1 MQTRTHLNAKNNAFK
16 LSTQV
21 KNILHEKGVSFLF
34 NYNDYKYFK
43 AQISTAFNKAQVI
56 AEMFIEYHEPT
67 QNDFSDYV
75 F

>member
-21 KNILHEKGVSFLF
+21 KNILHEKGLSFLF
-34 NYNDYKYFK
+34 NFNDYKYFK
-43 AQISTAFNKAQVI
+43 SQISVAYNKAQAI
-56 AEMFIEYHEPT
+56 AEKFIEYHEPT
-67 QNDFSDYV
+67 DNDFSDYV

>member
-21 KNILHEKGVSFLF
+21 KNILHEKGLSFLF
-34 NYNDYKYFK
+34 TYQDYTYFK
-43 AQISTAFNKAQVI
+43 SQVNSTFNKAQEI
-56 AEMFIEYHEPT
+56 ANLFIQYHEPN
-67 QNDFSDYV
+67 QNDFSEYV

>member
-1 MQTRTHLNAKNNAFK
+1 MQTRTHLNDKNNAFN

-21 KNILHEKGVSFLF
+21 KNILHEKGLSFLF
-34 NYNDYKYFK
+34 NFHDYKYFK
-43 AQISTAFNKAQVI
+43 SQISTAFNKAQAI
-56 AEMFIEYHEPT
+56 AEMFIQYHEPT